1 MNIHFLRFFNGLF
14 TVSAM
19 VCTVVLP
26 IALIILLTHYP
37 YSFGALLV
45 LGTIYWIGY
54 LTIKD

>member
-1 MNIHFLRFFNGLF
+1 
-14 TVSAM
+14 M
-19 VCTVVLP
+19 VCAVVLP

-45 LGTIYWIGY
+45 LGTIYWVGY